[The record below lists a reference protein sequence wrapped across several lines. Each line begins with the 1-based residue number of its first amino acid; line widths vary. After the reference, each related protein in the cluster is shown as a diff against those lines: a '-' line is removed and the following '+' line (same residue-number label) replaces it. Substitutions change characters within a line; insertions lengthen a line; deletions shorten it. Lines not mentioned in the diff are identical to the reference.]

1 MYEDCLLQSHQQQN
15 EDSNVN
21 YNNSNIPTLVND
33 SLNDHTASTSERNHV
48 QNMTISIGVN
58 ITTDDHEI
66 DDFAGI
72 SPDIT
77 LPMPSYPFGLSELF
91 QNDDRE
97 RALFNDNQESPI
109 DELSAI
115 LQLKESL
122 KEETL
127 MKK

>member
-1 MYEDCLLQSHQQQN
+1 MYEDCLLQQHQQQN
-15 EDSNVN
+15 EDSNAN
-21 YNNSNIPTLVND
+21 YNNSNIPTLVYD

-48 QNMTISIGVN
+48 QNMTISIDVN
-58 ITTDDHEI
+58 IEATDGHEF

-72 SPDIT
+72 LPDIT
-77 LPMPSYPFGLSELF
+77 LPSCSFGLSELF
-91 QNDDRE
+91 QNGDRE
-97 RALFNDNQESPI
+97 RVLFNDNQESPI